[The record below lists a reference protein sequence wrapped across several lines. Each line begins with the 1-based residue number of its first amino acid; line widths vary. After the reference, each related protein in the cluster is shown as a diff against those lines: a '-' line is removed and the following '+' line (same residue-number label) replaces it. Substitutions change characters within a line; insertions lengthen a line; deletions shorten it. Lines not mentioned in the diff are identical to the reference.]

1 MYFFFMKLEQY
12 CKTKILP
19 PRNVK
24 MLKKINVT
32 FVTLCLTPPSPP
44 LRRTFAVLVIQKTLI
59 PRRAQSASG
68 IIITIMEVFN
78 LSVIPK
84 RIDYN
89 TGATEALCFGKFL
102 CWITERD

>member
-1 MYFFFMKLEQY
+1 MSD
-12 CKTKILP
+12 
-19 PRNVK
+19 
-24 MLKKINVT
+24 
-32 FVTLCLTPPSPP
+32 TPLPP